1 MTDLSRPLSATES
14 QWLAQHS
21 LICLDAKL
29 SPETAAA
36 ATEESLAL
44 ALARTRTLHPYLSV
58 SIDTEQKAFRPAPA
72 TPLSLET
79 LDTDGGD
86 GALPAGAVRAAAQ
99 RQLAAGVDRA
109 QTLARA
115 HLVCGSGGEQ
125 HKHLLLLCDHL
136 ALDARSLTIWLG
148 GIMAALLGGDA
159 GHQQQQQ
166 EAMHEFVD
174 WTDRIPTELSFAPFE
189 PHGRSVAL
197 DKLEPAPEAL
207 AAVPV
212 PGVADLVVCVEPAV
226 FAALKGATKGR
237 QTTLNAPL
245 SAAFAAAVLDAARK
259 EHPDDVVAPA
269 YVQGCCAVDA
279 RAHVTPPLPSNYMN
293 NSSSV
298 VPTHA
303 TFTAGASLWQV
314 AAAAQA
320 ELLEAIAAHEV
331 FRLQDITK
339 RAAFAEFGP
348 IFSIPALWSNCGH
361 ISAPGVAAAEVHI
374 AGAATNPVISGHV
387 TEANGHLALT
397 VTYSPLFYG
406 EETPR
411 YIAERF
417 VHHCTQLSTGDA
429 DTPYW

>member
-1 MTDLSRPLSATES
+1 MSDLSRPLTATES

-29 SPETAAA
+29 SPEAAVT

-58 SIDTEQKAFRPAPA
+58 SIDAERKAFRPAPA

-79 LDTDGGD
+79 LDTEGGD
-86 GALPAGAVRAAAQ
+86 GGFLAGAVRAAVQ
-99 RQLAAGVDRA
+99 RQLTVGVDRA

-115 HLVCGSGGEQ
+115 HLICGSGGEQ
-125 HKHLLLLCDHL
+125 HKHLLLFCDHL

-148 GIMAALLGGDA
+148 DIMAALLGGDA
-159 GHQQQQQ
+159 GQQDT
-166 EAMHEFVD
+166 MHEFVD
-174 WTDRIPTELSFAPFE
+174 WTSRIPTELSFAPFE
-189 PHGRSVAL
+189 PRGRSVVL
-197 DKLEPAPEAL
+197 DKIEPAPEAL
-207 AAVPV
+207 AAVPA
-212 PGVADLVVCVEPAV
+212 PDVADLVACVEPAI

-259 EHPDDVVAPA
+259 EHDSVVAPA

-279 RAHVTPPLPSNYMN
+279 RAHVTPPLPSNYIN

-298 VPTHA
+298 VPTHT

-314 AAAAQA
+314 AATAQA
-320 ELLEAIAAHEV
+320 GLLEAIAAHEV
-331 FRLQDITK
+331 FRLHDITK
-339 RAAFAEFGP
+339 RQAFAEFGP
-348 IFSIPALWSNCGH
+348 IFSIPALWSNVGH

-374 AGAATNPVISGHV
+374 AGPATNPVISGHV
-387 TEANGHLALT
+387 TEAGGHLTLT
-397 VTYSPLFYG
+397 VTYSPLFYS

-417 VHHCTQLSTGDA
+417 VHHVTQLSTDA